1 VLAKPPHGGP
11 AIKIALLGP
20 PSRRGQTVPIV
31 KLSQT
36 FVDKLRA
43 PHPTG
48 KQVIYLD
55 TVTKGFGVQVSGTT
69 TAIDY
74 IAQRDL
80 PRRVRGAKKQTR
92 RVNIGPT
99 NSGLL
104 RLEVA
109 RERAEDLLDQIRRGI
124 DPKAKAE
131 AEPEAAMYTLREAK
145 ERYFVANKKLSAGSK
160 RAYGQIDRYL
170 ADWLDQP
177 LLSISPEMVEERHQT
192 IANNIAQGGRYDG
205 KATANATMVT
215 LRVLWRWAAKRITLP
230 ECPIAR
236 LQDEDQ
242 WFPKQRRTSRVPAEK
257 LPAFYQAVCALE
269 NRTSRD
275 FLLLLMFTG
284 FRKTEAAQLKWTDID
299 LVQRIVTLPAP
310 NTKTKKM
317 IEIPMS
323 DVIYDLLVS
332 RRALGDSSEYVFPGR
347 RAGKP
352 ISDTQ
357 RPFQH
362 VKKTTGIAVSA
373 HSLRRG
379 FLKVGAS
386 ARVNIVWLKALC
398 NHALPPDVTAEHYL
412 APEVEDLR
420 EPAQQVCDKMLAL
433 CSVQPVVGSNVA
445 KLR

>member
-1 VLAKPPHGGP
+1 MPV
-11 AIKIALLGP
+11 
-20 PSRRGQTVPIV
+20 V
-31 KLSQT
+31 KLTQT

-48 KQVIYLD
+48 KQVIYFD

-74 IAQRDL
+74 IAQREL
-80 PRRVRGAKKQTR
+80 PRKIRGAIKQTR
-92 RVNIGPT
+92 RVNLGPT
-99 NSGLL
+99 NSKLL
-104 RLEVA
+104 RIEVA
-109 RERAEDLLDQIRRGI
+109 RERAEEVLDQLRRGI
-124 DPKAKAE
+124 DPKEKSGPE
-131 AEPEAAMYTLREAK
+131 SEAAMYTLREAK
-145 ERYFVANKKLSAGSK
+145 EKYFIANKKLSAGSK

-170 ADWLDQP
+170 ADWLDKP
-177 LLSISPEMVEERHQT
+177 MLSIVPEMVEERHQK
-192 IANNIAQGGRYDG
+192 IANEIAQGGRYDG
-205 KATANATMVT
+205 EATANAAMVT
-215 LRVLWRWAAKRITLP
+215 LRVLWRWAAKRIALP
-230 ECPIAR
+230 ACPVAR

-242 WFPKQRRTSRVPAEK
+242 WFPKRRRTSRVPAEK

-284 FRKTEAAQLKWTDID
+284 FRKTEAARLKWSDID
-299 LVQRIVTLPAP
+299 LIQRIITLAAP

-317 IEIPMS
+317 LEIPMS
-323 DVIYDLLVS
+323 DFIYDLLVA
-332 RRALGDSSEYVFPGR
+332 RRALGDKSEYVFPGR

-357 RPFQH
+357 RSFQR
-362 VKKTTGIAVSA
+362 VKEETGVVVSA

-386 ARVNIVWLKALC
+386 ARVNIVWLKVLC

-433 CSVQPVVGSNVA
+433 CSVERVVGGNVA

>member
-1 VLAKPPHGGP
+1 
-11 AIKIALLGP
+11 
-20 PSRRGQTVPIV
+20 VPVV
-31 KLSQT
+31 KLTQT

-43 PHPTG
+43 PHPGG

-74 IAQRDL
+74 IAQREL
-80 PRRVRGAKKQTR
+80 PNKVRGGKRQTR

-99 NSGLL
+99 SSSLL
-104 RLEVA
+104 GIQVA
-109 RERAEDLLDQIRRGI
+109 RERAEDVLDQIRRGI

-131 AEPEAAMYTLREAK
+131 LEPLTMYTLGETK

-160 RAYGQIDRYL
+160 RAYGQIGRYL
-170 ADWLDQP
+170 ADWLDKP
-177 LLSISPEMVEERHQT
+177 LSSITAEMVEDRHQK
-192 IANNIAQGGRYDG
+192 IANDIAQGGRYDG

-215 LRVLWRWAAKRITLP
+215 LRVLWRWAAKRIALP
-230 ECPIAR
+230 ACPVTR
-236 LQDEDQ
+236 LQDKDQ

-257 LPAFYQAVCALE
+257 LPAFYRAVCALE

-284 FRKTEAAQLKWTDID
+284 FRKTEAARLKWTDID
-299 LVQRIVTLPAP
+299 LVQRIITLSAP

-317 IEIPMS
+317 VEVPMS
-323 DVIYDLLVS
+323 DFIYDLLVA
-332 RRALGDSSEYVFPGR
+332 RRASGEKSEYVFPGR

-352 ISDTQ
+352 MSDTQ
-357 RPFQH
+357 RAFH
-362 VKKTTGIAVSA
+362 RLREETSVAVSA

-386 ARVNIVWLKALC
+386 ARVNIVWLKVLC
-398 NHALPPDVTAEHYL
+398 NHALPADVTAEHYL
-412 APEVEDLR
+412 APDVEDLR
-420 EPAQQVCDKMLAL
+420 EPAQQVCEKMLAL
-433 CSVQPVVGSNVA
+433 CSVERVVGGNVA